1 MFALEHEVDAE
12 EGGGEDIED
21 VREPERER
29 GEEITGGGVEGS
41 GGALGE
47 GVEAEL
53 VGHGELL
60 DAGDDGGNAL
70 GKVGGEVAEVAEDGR
85 KAEGEEE
92 GKYGGD
98 GDDEKNDG
106 DDAGGTIASNADPG
120 DAGDGGREN
129 DSEECADVEDEDLFL
144 KCPGEGEEEKD
155 SDGEEDVTADR
166 GA

>member
-98 GDDEKNDG
+98 GDDEKDDG
-106 DDAGGTIASNADPG
+106 NGAGALFVGSEVVG
-120 DAGDGGREN
+120 CGDGQLGISLGA
-129 DSEECADVEDEDLFL
+129 DCWMQVVCAF
-144 KCPGEGEEEKD
+144 GG
-155 SDGEEDVTADR
+155 
-166 GA
+166 

>member
-1 MFALEHEVDAE
+1 M
-12 EGGGEDIED
+12 
-21 VREPERER
+21 REFR
-29 GEEITGGGVEGS
+29 
-41 GGALGE
+41 
-47 GVEAEL
+47 
-53 VGHGELL
+53 
-60 DAGDDGGNAL
+60 
-70 GKVGGEVAEVAEDGR
+70 GEVAEIAQNGWETG
-85 KAEGEEE
+85 GEEE
-92 GKYGGD
+92 REDSGD

-144 KCPGEGEEEKD
+144 KCPGQGEEEKD